1 MVKKA
6 MLLVLMALFMVAPNS
21 GCRLI
26 GRGGEDFPYRAWKH
40 IELHILKFYKELVKM
55 HAEIDR
61 YIFDLD
67 WEDPDNY

>member
-1 MVKKA
+1 MLKKILVVVLIA
-6 MLLVLMALFMVAPNS
+6 VLMVSMS
-21 GCRLI
+21 GCRII

>member
-1 MVKKA
+1 MVGKG
-6 MLLVLMALFMVAPNS
+6 LIVVLIVVLMFSMV
-21 GCRLI
+21 GCRI
-26 GRGGEDFPYRAWKH
+26 VGHGGEDFFYRAWKH
-40 IELHILKFYKELVKM
+40 IELHILKIYKELVKM

>member
-1 MVKKA
+1 MAGKIFVI
-6 MLLVLMALFMVAPNS
+6 LLIAVCLIAFM
-21 GCRLI
+21 GCRFI
-26 GRGGEDFPYRAWKH
+26 GHGGEDFPYRAWKH

>member
-1 MVKKA
+1 MLGKG
-6 MLLVLMALFMVAPNS
+6 LLVLLIAVMIFSLV
-21 GCRLI
+21 GCRI
-26 GRGGEDFPYRAWKH
+26 VGHGGEDFLYRAWKH
-40 IELHILKFYKELVKM
+40 IELHILKIYKELVKM